1 MIKKKWTVLFHY
13 IVGSLFIMIKVF
25 YFTLNLGSVIDFSM
39 TFSKYSVYLKSNHMS
54 ISANVF

>member
-39 TFSKYSVYLKSNHMS
+39 TFSKCSVYILK
-54 ISANVF
+54 ATT